1 MAFAGLGIS
10 LIGVFFCC
18 LKVPVLMLLSLPM
31 AAVGLLLSILSLRKE
46 RSVFNIVSTV
56 ICAVA
61 TIYIAVIWFMGISA
75 IIGYLNNPYFPD
87 IKPPKNV

>member
-31 AAVGLLLSILSLRKE
+31 AAVGLLLSIMSLRKE
-46 RSVFNIVSTV
+46 KSVFNIVSTV

-61 TIYIAVIWFMGISA
+61 TVYIAVIWVIGI
-75 IIGYLNNPYFPD
+75 ITIDTYLTNPNFPEWL
-87 IKPPKNV
+87 KKK

>member
-31 AAVGLLLSILSLRKE
+31 AAVGLLLSIMSLCKE
-46 RSVFNIVSTV
+46 KSIFNIVSTV

-61 TIYIAVIWFMGISA
+61 TIYIAVIWVIGINT
-75 IIGYLNNPYFPD
+75 IITYLNNPNFPEW
-87 IKPPKNV
+87 PKKK